1 MPTKINGSGGQQEYV
16 PAGHG
21 QASGEYGDS
30 TGSNKN
36 FKSFKNPDKKESSDA
51 QSNQIKNG
59 SDISPKE
66 QPKPKR
72 DFTKVYDSDTIKVVE
87 GQNGKEVKKSYQE
100 MLNSDLMSEESKEYI
115 STISDAGI
123 AIGVTKGTSLY
134 SGTNKAVMMNIDRVN
149 DKYGADVLVHEY
161 THAADYNYYS

>member
-1 MPTKINGSGGQQEYV
+1 MEILLVLIRT
-16 PAGHG
+16 
-21 QASGEYGDS
+21 
-30 TGSNKN
+30 

-87 GQNGKEVKKSYQE
+87 GQNGKEVKKVIKKVKH
-100 MLNSDLMSEESKEYI
+100 MIWMSEESKEYI

-123 AIGVTKGTSLY
+123 AIGVTKGSLY
-134 SGTNKAVMMNIDRVN
+134 SGI
-149 DKYGADVLVHEY
+149 
-161 THAADYNYYS
+161 